1 MLASISQGGSALL
14 PAALKPERKRLGKQT
29 HSSASLS
36 WSIAAST
43 RNKRRQTKHQPSAT
57 AQGNPGG
64 MQLQTIQ
71 NCKKFFLYR
80 GLLLLQRFQNNGDFN
95 LT

>member
-1 MLASISQGGSALL
+1 MSSLSTNMFANISHGGSALL
-14 PAALKPERKRLGKQT
+14 PATLKPERKRLGKQS

-36 WSIAAST
+36 WSIAAGT
-43 RNKRRQTKHQPSAT
+43 NKKEGKQNTNLNAI

-71 NCKKFFLYR
+71 NLFTPCQL
-80 GLLLLQRFQNNGDFN
+80 
-95 LT
+95 